1 MRRAI
6 GRQDGQAVEG
16 DVGQMGT
23 ASGKAGEMGVV
34 LEVADQGVLVVVVHV
49 GDDALL
55 RCFVRAAGG
64 FVRHGGKGVNADRR
78 LHEEFSTHCLLS
90 ATMKPQTVP

>member
-1 MRRAI
+1 M
-6 GRQDGQAVEG
+6 
-16 DVGQMGT
+16 
-23 ASGKAGEMGVV
+23 
-34 LEVADQGVLVVVVHV
+34 VVVHV

-64 FVRHGGKGVNADRR
+64 FVRHGGKEVKADRR

-90 ATMKPQTVP
+90 ATMKPQTVSALIILHYALSRGRPSQCPFLA